1 MNERLL
7 LPAVAALLLAACATT
22 PNTPAPPLRVGFS
35 PNYPPV
41 CYHNADGAPAGL
53 EYDLAKAFA
62 QSLRRDLEIVEMAWD
77 RQIPALLDGQ
87 IDIVMS
93 GISPTPSRAKR
104 VAFSAPY
111 MKNPIVAV
119 VRTGFPDPGSARAV
133 LSTTASIGAL
143 KDTSAESLVRATA
156 TAGRVHSLATRDDAA
171 RLLLSRRIDY
181 YVDDFSAANY
191 IVSRHPDYLSILPY
205 PLQPQSVAWAV
216 APSNRA
222 LLAEANAFLARSSSS
237 FLPSLLR
244 IHLPYLTLLDAQ
256 EPSSTP

>member
-1 MNERLL
+1 MNKRFF
-7 LPAVAALLLAACATT
+7 LPAAAALLLAACATT
-22 PNTPAPPLRVGFS
+22 PNTPVPPLRVGFS

-62 QSLRRDLEIVEMAWD
+62 QSLRRDLEIVEMSWE

-87 IDIVMS
+87 IDIIMS

-104 VAFSAPY
+104 VTFSAPY

-119 VRTGFPDPGSARAV
+119 VRTDFPDPGSARAV
-133 LSTTASIGAL
+133 LSSNSSIGAL
-143 KDTSAESLVRATA
+143 RDTSSEALVRATA
-156 TAGRVHSLATRDDAA
+156 IHGRIHPLATRDDAA

-191 IVSRHPDYLSILPY
+191 IVSRHPDYLAILPY

-216 APSNRA
+216 APANRA
-222 LLAEANAFLARSSSS
+222 LLAEANAFLARSSAS

-256 EPSSTP
+256 ETPAP